1 MRVMGL
7 DEAGRGAVLGP
18 LVVGGFCVDE
28 TQLAAVKATGA
39 TDSKALSAKRREA
52 LIDPLREIGI
62 HSLREISAKA
72 IDAANINTLEEQA
85 FASLIEELRPDRVII
100 DCPVNPAGI
109 PNFLRRMKALVAFEL
124 EWVVEPKADATYP
137 VCGAASIFAK
147 VTRDAAI
154 SRMGEVGSGYPSD
167 PRTVAYLEGFVK
179 AKKPFPASVRTRW
192 GTVRKLCQQE
202 LF

>member
-1 MRVMGL
+1 MRVLGL

-28 TQLAAVKATGA
+28 AQLTAVKATGA
-39 TDSKALSAKRREA
+39 TDSKALTPRRREA
-52 LIDPLREIGI
+52 LIEPLRAIGT
-62 HSLREISAKA
+62 HSIREISAKA

-85 FASLIEELRPDRVII
+85 FASLIVELRPDRVII
-100 DCPVNPAGI
+100 DSPVNPKGI
-109 PNFLRRMKALVAFEL
+109 PNFLRRMKAMVPFEL

-154 SRMGEVGSGYPSD
+154 AAMGEVGSGYPSD
-167 PRTVAYLEGFVK
+167 PRTVAFLEGFVK

-192 GTVRKLCQQE
+192 GTVRRLSQQD